1 MTDAALSTLPLTL
14 PSAFD
19 AEIAV
24 LGTVLFDNAAVKALG
39 ESLTADSFGEPYHGR
54 LWAMAIGL
62 IERGRLAEPTALAER
77 LREDPAFI
85 PTGGLKFLAE
95 MVENAPNPRVVPDYA
110 RRVND
115 AARRRE
121 IIRIAGEAAQAA
133 RDPEQEPF
141 SVITATDT
149 CLSALM
155 MAAAPDG
162 ANLVDARTSLE
173 RTISGLLEDRATG
186 KPRGCMT
193 GLRCFDRRMGG
204 LKAGK
209 LIIVAGRPSMG
220 KSGLCRGAAIGVA
233 RRNPDKTALY
243 FTLEME
249 RGEIDLRTLSQLSF
263 EGGRPFKYQDIEDD
277 YENIGP
283 AVIESLAELTD
294 RAPSNL
300 IMDDTPALSV
310 EYVRRRALSQM
321 RKRPLSAIFIDYL
334 QIMTRPEARNGRNDA
349 AVLGEMTSALKQ
361 LAREAKCA
369 IVLLS
374 QLSRRVEERDNKR
387 PMLADLRESGAIEQD
402 ANAVLFCFREHY
414 YLTREGP
421 GRGMSEADHAMRLHE
436 TETRMEVICAK
447 QRGGP
452 VGTDVQRYLA
462 PYDVIEDEGVWP

>member
-1 MTDAALSTLPLTL
+1 MIDTLPTLPLAL
-14 PSAFD
+14 PSALE
-19 AEIAV
+19 AEHAL
-24 LGTVLFDNAAVKALG
+24 LGAVLFDNAVLKRLG
-39 ESLTADSFGEPYHGR
+39 ETVTPDSFGNALHAR
-54 LWAMAIGL
+54 LWEMTAGL
-62 IERGRLAEPTALAER
+62 IERGRLAEPTALDER
-77 LREDPAFI
+77 LKGNPDYEAS
-85 PTGGLKFLAE
+85 GGLTYLAR
-95 MVENAPNPRVVPDYA
+95 MVENAPALHMAGEYA
-110 RRVND
+110 QRVND

-121 IIRIAGEAAQAA
+121 IIRITGEAAQSA
-133 RDPEQEPF
+133 RDPDADPF
-141 SVITATDT
+141 TVITAADADLT
-149 CLSALM
+149 ALM
-155 MAAAPDG
+155 LSAAPDG
-162 ANLVDARTSLE
+162 ANLVDARTSIE
-173 RTISGLLEDRATG
+173 TTIATLLADRASG

-204 LKAGK
+204 LKPGK

-249 RGEIDLRTLSQLSF
+249 RGEIDLRTLSQISF
-263 EGGRPFKYQDIEDD
+263 EAGRGFKYQDIEDD

-283 AVIESLAELTD
+283 GVIEGLAELVD
-294 RAPSNL
+294 RVPRNL

-321 RKRPLSAIFIDYL
+321 RRRPLSAIFIDYL
-334 QIMTRPEARNGRNDA
+334 QIMTRPDSRNGRNDA
-349 AVLGEMTSALKQ
+349 AILGDMTSALKQ
-361 LAREAKCA
+361 LAREAKCSV
-369 IVLLS
+369 VLLS
-374 QLSRRVEERDNKR
+374 QLSRRVEERENKR

-421 GRGMSEADHAMRLHE
+421 ARGVGEVDHALKLAE